1 MACKENHLTDW
12 KITKRIPINK
22 DNSKKISDS
31 FSSDNYRFLDWKLT
45 GLGKLCSL

>member
-1 MACKENHLTDW
+1 MACKDNHLTDW

-31 FSSDNYRFLDWKLT
+31 FSSDNYLK
-45 GLGKLCSL
+45 KNQ